1 MAADFLATWCQPCKT
16 IKSFFQ
22 TLSLKHEDVVFLE
35 VDADECEQLVRECKV
50 DCVPTFQFY
59 RKEEKVG
66 QFSGALH
73 EKLETL
79 IT

>member
-1 MAADFLATWCQPCKT
+1 M
-16 IKSFFQ
+16 
-22 TLSLKHEDVVFLE
+22 
-35 VDADECEQLVRECKV
+35 DADECEELVRECKV
-50 DCVPTFQFY
+50 DCIPTFQFY

-79 IT
+79 IAELK

>member
-1 MAADFLATWCQPCKT
+1 MVLALQDHQVPLPGPVPETRGCG
-16 IKSFFQ
+16 
-22 TLSLKHEDVVFLE
+22 VLE
-35 VDADECEQLVRECKV
+35 VDADECEELVRECKV
-50 DCVPTFQFY
+50 DCIPTFQFY

-79 IT
+79 IAELK